1 MTAQKVMTQA
11 ANLFGSATGNVST
24 KGKQAANGFDLVI
37 GRTMKTDLNTDLKTQ
52 SNDSKHSSVKKTDSM
67 ADTKDNDPRTQNVKD
82 QSTDKTTSDDSKASA
97 ADNTKAAVKK
107 TDQDTQK
114 TDASTKTDGTGK
126 SDAAVSKDDS
136 IDSQVL
142 GQIDAMIDIVQKY
155 IMDMLGISKDQL
167 NQLMKDQGLTPV
179 DLLQPENLQK
189 LVLANSG
196 QTDIMAAL
204 TDEKLA
210 DTMKQLIQK
219 VEQIKTD
226 AALPLTDEQIKDIVT
241 KAEAKATDIAPV
253 VTSQEASVV
262 NAQQQQDKVSV
273 NQTAKADVQQDKQ
286 DKQDTGSAK
295 EVTVEVTKLTD
306 AKENGTGTHADVGKD
321 TNKDLKASDPF
332 QAFVNNL
339 VKSTQEIQLD
349 SFGNTVQTTELKEIV
364 NQIVDR
370 IKIIVKP
377 EQTSM
382 ELQLNPEELGK
393 VNLTIQSKNGVMTA
407 QFVVQNE
414 MSKEAIESQMSTL
427 KETLN
432 QQGIKVDA
440 IDVTVA
446 SYTFEQKGQADSQ
459 GQPENQ
465 KNQSG
470 RKLSVEDAIQM
481 TDADVPEEAGKADI
495 SGLTGSNIDYTA

>member
-1 MTAQKVMTQA
+1 
-11 ANLFGSATGNVST
+11 
-24 KGKQAANGFDLVI
+24 
-37 GRTMKTDLNTDLKTQ
+37 
-52 SNDSKHSSVKKTDSM
+52 
-67 ADTKDNDPRTQNVKD
+67 
-82 QSTDKTTSDDSKASA
+82 
-97 ADNTKAAVKK
+97 
-107 TDQDTQK
+107 
-114 TDASTKTDGTGK
+114 
-126 SDAAVSKDDS
+126 
-136 IDSQVL
+136 
-142 GQIDAMIDIVQKY
+142 
-155 IMDMLGISKDQL
+155 
-167 NQLMKDQGLTPV
+167 
-179 DLLQPENLQK
+179 
-189 LVLANSG
+189 
-196 QTDIMAAL
+196 
-204 TDEKLA
+204 
-210 DTMKQLIQK
+210 
-219 VEQIKTD
+219 
-226 AALPLTDEQIKDIVT
+226 
-241 KAEAKATDIAPV
+241 
-253 VTSQEASVV
+253 
-262 NAQQQQDKVSV
+262 
-273 NQTAKADVQQDKQ
+273 
-286 DKQDTGSAK
+286 
-295 EVTVEVTKLTD
+295 
-306 AKENGTGTHADVGKD
+306 
-321 TNKDLKASDPF
+321 
-332 QAFVNNL
+332 FVNNL